1 MGKDRIDDEDQR
13 KIAKQFADL
22 VAVTNLEIPHNSI
35 RDSSYWQ
42 DNFVYKEKGD
52 FTQVLKILK

>member
-1 MGKDRIDDEDQR
+1 MPAAALSSVNQCYIWIRTGIMGKDRIDDEDQR

-35 RDSSYWQ
+35 RDSSY
-42 DNFVYKEKGD
+42 
-52 FTQVLKILK
+52 

>member
-22 VAVTNLEIPHNSI
+22 VAVTNLEIPHDSI
-35 RDSSYWQ
+35 RDSSWQ
-42 DNFVYKEKGD
+42 DNFVYTKKGD

>member
-22 VAVTNLEIPHNSI
+22 VAVTNLEIPHDSI
-35 RDSSYWQ
+35 RDSS
-42 DNFVYKEKGD
+42 
-52 FTQVLKILK
+52 